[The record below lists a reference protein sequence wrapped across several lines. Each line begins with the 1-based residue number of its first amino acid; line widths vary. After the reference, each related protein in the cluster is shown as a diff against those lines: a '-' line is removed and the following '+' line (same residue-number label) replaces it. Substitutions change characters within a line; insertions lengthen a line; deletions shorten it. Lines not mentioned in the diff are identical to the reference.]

1 MMDFVPLYN
10 NDMHQGKFITIEGID
25 GCGKTTV
32 TALLV
37 KQLIN
42 EGYDVVHTRE
52 PGGIDIAE
60 QIRSVILDP
69 SNTTMDARTEA
80 LLYAASRRQHLV
92 EKVIP
97 SLYAGK
103 LVICERFLDSS
114 LAYQGVARGIG
125 MEAIWKINE
134 FAIES
139 HMPDITLLLDVDV
152 QTAMRRMADRQGK
165 DRLDQESM
173 DFHHKVHDAFE
184 QIASMYPQRIK
195 KIDANRSIDRVV
207 KTMRDKLDEVFH
219 G

>member
-1 MMDFVPLYN
+1 
-10 NDMHQGKFITIEGID
+10 MHQGKFITIEGID

-152 QTAMRRMADRQGK
+152 QTAMSRMADRQGK

-184 QIASMYPQRIK
+184 RIASMYPQRIK
-195 KIDANRSIDRVV
+195 KIDATQSIDRVV
-207 KTMRDKLDEVFH
+207 KTMRDKLDEVLH

>member
-1 MMDFVPLYN
+1 MVFVPLYN

-37 KQLIN
+37 KRLTS

-69 SNTTMDARTEA
+69 TNTAMDARTEA

-92 EKVIP
+92 EKVLPALQQDKI
-97 SLYAGK
+97 
-103 LVICERFLDSS
+103 VICERFLDSS

-125 MEAIWKINE
+125 MDAIWKINA

-152 QTAMRRMADRQGK
+152 KTAMKRMADRQGK

-184 QIASMYPQRIK
+184 LIAAMYPERIK
-195 KIDANRSIDRVV
+195 KIDANRSIESVV
-207 KTMRDKLDEVFH
+207 ETMRDKLDEVLH